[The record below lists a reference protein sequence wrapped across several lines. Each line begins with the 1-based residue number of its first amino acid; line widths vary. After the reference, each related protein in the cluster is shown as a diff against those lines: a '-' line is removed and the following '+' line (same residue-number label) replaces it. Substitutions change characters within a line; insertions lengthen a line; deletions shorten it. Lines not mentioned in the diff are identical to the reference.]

1 MHYRPYF
8 ALGFLASS
16 FLLVGHAGQYF
27 HKTVIGNWRYKRKVA
42 NFLKEELSMDEVLV
56 LQRYSES
63 GNKTQYFDPSNGAA
77 NNLVLNRILC
87 IPSPRYNVL
96 KGCPYTLTRA
106 AVPFVLNRERFQKM
120 VLDSPESK
128 KRQQKP
134 N

>member
-1 MHYRPYF
+1 
-8 ALGFLASS
+8 
-16 FLLVGHAGQYF
+16 
-27 HKTVIGNWRYKRKVA
+27 
-42 NFLKEELSMDEVLV
+42 MDEVLV